1 MFSVMLLSVTFL
13 FSGSESAYLDRIDTL
28 RDSKGLFLDRR
39 SDPTTVSA
47 AATGFGVL
55 ALAEGASR
63 GLRDREETLEI
74 ARVAFE
80 RTVNANPKRNRG
92 WLSHFTDIDGN
103 PKPYS
108 EVSTIDTA
116 IFYFGMLR
124 AAQLLNAPEL
134 EAQFRSA
141 LNQIDTKFVLR
152 DGYFL
157 HGFHW
162 TNEGTQLLTAAG
174 GNRPAFVEE
183 TPQFIP
189 YTWSDSSEGAILYR
203 LFDLPF
209 QFQIRRTDYPLFVYA
224 YPLCFYND
232 PVYETLLKE
241 AIEAQIKLYG
251 YWGVTSTNGP
261 QGYVILDRNVISPV
275 LIGGIATK
283 YPEYLEALKSLVIQ
297 VSAVSMHLPTGWIDN
312 DDLTIDLASAYILFS
327 KFSREA
333 MAPHAAPVATEVEAL
348 KTQEPIDTP
357 KDSVA
362 TKAE

>member
-13 FSGSESAYLDRIDTL
+13 FSGPESTYLDRVDTL

-55 ALAEGASR
+55 ALAEGVSR
-63 GLRDREETLEI
+63 GVRDREETLRI
-74 ARVAFE
+74 AQAAFD
-80 RTVNANPKRNRG
+80 RTLAANPKRNRG
-92 WLSHFTDIDGN
+92 WLSHFTDTEGA
-103 PKPYS
+103 PKPSS

-116 IFYFGMLR
+116 IFYFGLLR
-124 AAQLLNAPEL
+124 ASELLQATEL
-134 EAQFRSA
+134 EAQVRTS
-141 LNQIDTKFVLR
+141 LSQIDLQFVMR
-152 DGYFL
+152 DGAFL

-162 TNEGTQLLTAAG
+162 ASEGPHVLTSV
-174 GNRPAFVEE
+174 GNSRNLILDE

-189 YTWSDSSEGAILYR
+189 YKWNDSSEGAILYR

-209 QFQIRRTDYPLFVYA
+209 PMQIRRTDYPLFVYA
-224 YPLCFYND
+224 YPLCFYED
-232 PVYETLLKE
+232 PVYDNLLQE
-241 AIEAQIKLYG
+241 AIDAQINLYG

-283 YPEYLEALKSLVIQ
+283 YPKYLEALKSLVIQ

-327 KFSREA
+327 RFSRES
-333 MAPHAAPVATEVEAL
+333 MRAPTTVVGSVV
-348 KTQEPIDTP
+348 DTTAVQM
-357 KDSVA
+357 D
-362 TKAE
+362 TKIYSN

>member
-13 FSGSESAYLDRIDTL
+13 FSGSESVYLDRIDTL

-55 ALAEGASR
+55 ALAEGSSR
-63 GLRDREETLEI
+63 GLRNREDTLEI
-74 ARVAFE
+74 TRIAFE
-80 RTVNANPKRNRG
+80 RTVNANPKKNRG
-92 WLSHFTDIDGN
+92 WLSHFTDSEGA

-124 AAQLLNAPEL
+124 AAELLNAPEFQVQVRL
-134 EAQFRSA
+134 S
-141 LNQIDTKFVLR
+141 LSQIDTDFVLR
-152 DGYFL
+152 DGYFI

-162 TNEGTQLLTAAG
+162 TNEGSQRLIGAG
-174 GNRPAFVEE
+174 GNRSSFVEE

-189 YTWSDSSEGAILYR
+189 YMWNDSSEGAILYR

-209 QFQIRRTDYPLFVYA
+209 QIQIRRTDYPLFVYA
-224 YPLCFYND
+224 YPLCFYDD
-232 PVYETLLKE
+232 PVYETLLRE
-241 AIEAQIKLYG
+241 AIEAQINLYG

-283 YPEYLEALKSLVIQ
+283 YPVYLEALKSLVIQ

-333 MAPHAAPVATEVEAL
+333 MAPHAAPVATEVEANKPAVLVEL
-348 KTQEPIDTP
+348 KN
-357 KDSVA
+357 
-362 TKAE
+362 

>member
-13 FSGSESAYLDRIDTL
+13 FSGSESVYLDRIDTL

-55 ALAEGASR
+55 ALAEGSSR
-63 GLRDREETLEI
+63 GLRNREDTLEI
-74 ARVAFE
+74 ARIAFE
-80 RTVNANPKRNRG
+80 RTVNANPKKNRG
-92 WLSHFTDIDGN
+92 WLSHFTDSEGA

-124 AAQLLNAPEL
+124 TAELLKAPEF
-134 EAQFRSA
+134 EAQVRLS
-141 LNQIDTKFVLR
+141 LNQIDTNFVLR
-152 DGYFL
+152 DGYFI

-162 TNEGTQLLTAAG
+162 TNEGSQRLIGAG
-174 GNRPAFVEE
+174 GNRSSFVEE

-189 YTWSDSSEGAILYR
+189 YMWNDSSEGAILYR

-209 QFQIRRTDYPLFVYA
+209 QIQIRRTDYPLFVYA
-224 YPLCFYND
+224 YPLCFFND
-232 PVYETLLKE
+232 PVYETLLRE
-241 AIEAQIKLYG
+241 AIEAQINLYG

-283 YPEYLEALKSLVIQ
+283 YPVYLEALKSLVIQ

-333 MAPHAAPVATEVEAL
+333 MAPHAAPVATEVEANKPAVLVEL
-348 KTQEPIDTP
+348 KN
-357 KDSVA
+357 
-362 TKAE
+362 

>member
-13 FSGSESAYLDRIDTL
+13 FSGSESVYLDRIDTL

-55 ALAEGASR
+55 ALAEGSSR
-63 GLRDREETLEI
+63 GLRNREDTLEI
-74 ARVAFE
+74 TRIAFE
-80 RTVNANPKRNRG
+80 RTVNANPKKNRG
-92 WLSHFTDIDGN
+92 WLSHFTDSEGA

-124 AAQLLNAPEL
+124 TAELLKAPEF
-134 EAQFRSA
+134 EAQVRLS
-141 LNQIDTKFVLR
+141 LSQINTDFVLR
-152 DGYFL
+152 DGYFI

-162 TNEGTQLLTAAG
+162 TNEGSQRLIGAG
-174 GNRPAFVEE
+174 GNRSSFVEE

-189 YTWSDSSEGAILYR
+189 YMWNDSSEGAILYR

-209 QFQIRRTDYPLFVYA
+209 QIQIRRTDYPLFVYA
-224 YPLCFYND
+224 YPLCFYDD
-232 PVYETLLKE
+232 PVYETLLRE
-241 AIEAQIKLYG
+241 AIEAQINLYG

-283 YPEYLEALKSLVIQ
+283 YPVYLEALKSLVIQ

-333 MAPHAAPVATEVEAL
+333 MAPHAAPVATEVEANKPAVLVEL
-348 KTQEPIDTP
+348 KN
-357 KDSVA
+357 
-362 TKAE
+362 